1 MSPMAAPGGASNLW
15 RSRKFPDPRTHFAGQ
30 SGSNVSRRARNPS
43 PMTVR
48 LAIDPG
54 PERSAWLVL
63 GPAGGV
69 RSFGIW
75 PNDQLLDLLRNGSD
89 SSYLGGRG
97 TAAPIRMSRDVEA
110 IAIEKVESFGMAVG
124 AEVFE
129 TVFWSGRF
137 AEAAWCYRV
146 ERITRRA
153 VKLHLCGSARAKD
166 TNIRQALIDRYGG
179 SAAIGKKA
187 APGPLFGIS
196 KDVWSAL
203 AVAVT
208 AADTLS

>member
-1 MSPMAAPGGASNLW
+1 
-15 RSRKFPDPRTHFAGQ
+15 
-30 SGSNVSRRARNPS
+30 
-43 PMTVR
+43 MTVR

-54 PERSAWLVL
+54 PVQSAWLVL
-63 GPAGGV
+63 GDHGGI
-69 RSFGIW
+69 RAFAIW
-75 PNDQLLDLLRNGSD
+75 PNDEVLDLLRGEAH
-89 SSYLGGRG
+89 GGLSPEVTR
-97 TAAPIRMSRDVEA
+97 

-137 AEAAWCYRV
+137 AEAGRGRSL
-146 ERITRRA
+146 ERISRRA
-153 VKLHLCGSARAKD
+153 VKLNLCGSARAKD

-179 SAAIGKKA
+179 SSSIGTKA
-187 APGPLFGIS
+187 KPGPLYGIS

-208 AADTLS
+208 AADLA

>member
-1 MSPMAAPGGASNLW
+1 MAD
-15 RSRKFPDPRTHFAGQ
+15 R
-30 SGSNVSRRARNPS
+30 
-43 PMTVR
+43 VR

-54 PERSAWLVL
+54 PERSAWLVM
-63 GPAGGV
+63 GPSGGI

-75 PNDQLLDLLRNGSD
+75 TNEELLGLLRGE
-89 SSYLGGRG
+89 LHGGLS
-97 TAAPIRMSRDVEA
+97 ADVTH

-129 TVFWSGRF
+129 TVFWSGRL
-137 AEAAWCYRV
+137 AEAARGLQLERV
-146 ERITRRA
+146 SRRA
-153 VKLHLCGSARAKD
+153 VKLNLCGSARAKD

-179 SAAIGKKA
+179 PAAIGKKA
-187 APGPLFGIS
+187 APGILFGIS

-208 AADTLS
+208 AADLA